1 MGGHLFQ
8 GVCEPNAEQKQTNK
22 QTKSCAY
29 VHCSGK
35 RALQCISS
43 TQKELKNQSSDF
55 SLILLAK
62 QMRPNVVM

>member
-1 MGGHLFQ
+1 MGDHLFQ
-8 GVCEPNAEQKQTNK
+8 GVCEPNAEQKQTTK

-43 TQKELKNQSSDF
+43 TQKELKNQ
-55 SLILLAK
+55 
-62 QMRPNVVM
+62 